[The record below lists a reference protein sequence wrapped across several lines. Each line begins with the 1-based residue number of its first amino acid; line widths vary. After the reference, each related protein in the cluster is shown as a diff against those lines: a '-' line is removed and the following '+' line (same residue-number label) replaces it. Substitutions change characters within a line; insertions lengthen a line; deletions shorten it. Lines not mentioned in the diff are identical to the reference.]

1 MQYHGGN
8 VQDTGQRGS
17 DARSIL
23 LAEVEPTHTAR
34 RNLKGIAAMVAATA
48 LFTCGDAAM
57 KLVSTSLPTGE
68 M

>member
-1 MQYHGGN
+1 LTQIEAAH
-8 VQDTGQRGS
+8 
-17 DARSIL
+17 A
-23 LAEVEPTHTAR
+23 AR
-34 RNLKGIAAMVAATA
+34 RNLTGIAAMVAATA